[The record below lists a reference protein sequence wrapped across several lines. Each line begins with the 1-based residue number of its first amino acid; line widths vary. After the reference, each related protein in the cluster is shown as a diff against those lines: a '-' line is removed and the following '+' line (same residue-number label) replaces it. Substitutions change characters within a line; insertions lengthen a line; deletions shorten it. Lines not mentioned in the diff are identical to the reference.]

1 MHRSILTGLLLLG
14 AVAVHG
20 TKRPSRREVEV
31 AERSELSSDKMGR
44 GYRIRFSLGKSLGKC
59 RLKFRSPRAPSSI
72 GRAEDF

>member
-31 AERSELSSDKMGR
+31 AERSELSSDKMGAAT
-44 GYRIRFSLGKSLGKC
+44 GSG
-59 RLKFRSPRAPSSI
+59 SPEESPWESA
-72 GRAEDF
+72 D